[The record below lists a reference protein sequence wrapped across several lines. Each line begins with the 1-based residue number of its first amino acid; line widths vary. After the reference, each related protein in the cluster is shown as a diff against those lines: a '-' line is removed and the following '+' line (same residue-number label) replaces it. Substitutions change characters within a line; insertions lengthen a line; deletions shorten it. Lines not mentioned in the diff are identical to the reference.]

1 MVLETRDPHRPGHP
15 AQPGGVQPGP
25 RGGRP
30 GRTEGVGPFGRPE
43 ERRPPSPE
51 LPTGQRE
58 EDQHH
63 PGGHAPGEGHPLQHP
78 RRGDAGAALEP
89 VEQAL
94 HGERQPGGEP
104 DAEEEA
110 DGTGQPGGHAGGEA
124 PEGRRDVVHLAP
136 RRECQAQDGDE
147 QQHRD
152 DRSPDAHRGG
162 DVLDAGQGVLAP
174 GELARGGDRRHR
186 DRQRG
191 RERGGQPEQVEERRH
206 QLAGRVPRP
215 GLARLRDAVPPAA
228 HAPAAAGDRRRPLG
242 VAEEEDDEDRQ
253 AQPDHRRPAAEV
265 GQHLPRVGHRGDAD
279 QGDQEQGRR
288 AVQVPQRRAVGV
300 AVEEGVVVQAREAPG
315 LRRRPVPTATCPR
328 LAQEAQPVDRA
339 DRDEEGEP
347 HHEAVV
353 AREIHPGQ
361 PLPGH
366 EVDEHHADA
375 DGEQRRE
382 HQRQQAQHGAT
393 GGVEEPGSAAVRGG
407 QHELGG
413 VDHAERDQ
421 QDPQRLGPG
430 ARRPPAPVER
440 LDDVPVVGPDLVAL
454 GVGRPEGATPVVAG
468 HLAHVRGREHGLRG
482 RAADTVDA

>member
-1 MVLETRDPHRPGHP
+1 MVLEASDLHRPAHP
-15 AQPGGVQPGP
+15 AQPGRVQPGP
-25 RGGRP
+25 RRGRTGRP
-30 GRTEGVGPFGRPE
+30 ERVGLFRGPE
-43 ERRPPSPE
+43 ERRPPSPQRDA
-51 LPTGQRE
+51 GQRD
-58 EDQHH
+58 EDHH
-63 PGGHAPGEGHPLQHP
+63 HGRCDTPGERHPLQDA
-78 RRGDAGAALEP
+78 RRGDARTALEP

-94 HGERQPGGEP
+94 HAERQPGGEP

-124 PEGRRDVVHLAP
+124 PERRRDVVRLVP
-136 RRECQAQDGDE
+136 RGAREPEDGEE
-147 QQHRD
+147 QQQRD

-162 DVLDAGQGVLAP
+162 DVLDAGHGVLAP
-174 GELARGGDRRHR
+174 GELARAGDRRHR

-228 HAPAAAGDRRRPLG
+228 HAPAAAGDRRRPLR
-242 VAEEEDDEDRQ
+242 VAEEEDDEDRH

-265 GQHLPRVGHRGDAD
+265 GQHLPRVGDRGDAD
-279 QGDQEQGRR
+279 QGDQEERRR

-300 AVEEGVVVQAREAPG
+300 TVEEGVVAEAREAPG

-347 HHEAVV
+347 HHETVV

-366 EVDEHHADA
+366 EVDQDDADA

-382 HQRQQAQHGAT
+382 HQRQEAQHRAAGR
-393 GGVEEPGSAAVRGG
+393 VEEPGSAPVRRG

-413 VDHAERDQ
+413 VGHAERDQ

-430 ARRPPAPVER
+430 ARGPPAPVER
-440 LDDVPVVGPDLVAL
+440 LDDVAVVGPDLVAL
-454 GVGRPEGATPVVAG
+454 CVGRPEGATSVVAG
-468 HLAHVRGREHGLRG
+468 HLAHVRAGEHGLRR